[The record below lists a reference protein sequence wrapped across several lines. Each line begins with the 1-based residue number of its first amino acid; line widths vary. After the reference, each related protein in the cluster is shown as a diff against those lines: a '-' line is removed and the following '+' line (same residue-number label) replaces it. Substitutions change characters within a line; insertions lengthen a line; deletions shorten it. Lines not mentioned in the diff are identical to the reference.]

1 MKTSLALLLLAAPA
15 GLFAQDAPDLK
26 NGQAEFQRCTC
37 CHGDHGEG
45 AFGPDLAGR
54 GLSHQQFVK
63 AVRQPWGVMPSFPA
77 RIKSDTALRDIHAY
91 LQSLPKAA
99 TLGAAR
105 FAPPTA
111 PLGQQLFMNVIGCGQ
126 CHEPE
131 NKLGRMWLGE
141 HAAQVDFEYFKTQIY
156 RHGEKWPKGTMPDY
170 RPKGAPEVVLREI
183 YKWMVEDLGLRASI
197 AGTLSAG
204 ERQGDETTYTLA
216 VTNNGVKDVGLDAE
230 GLTIFVRIP
239 NGARVVKATV
249 NGYDTVMPL
258 ATPGLAPMPPL
269 PVRALDETG
278 RVERPTPDL
287 SRDVAVWRFA
297 TLAAG
302 TRETFTL
309 TLTGAPPTA
318 DVVPQFQGSMVYWDK
333 PGRRLAGT
341 PPIMVFRDLRLPD
354 KGDAERIAPPHAS
367 APTSP

>member
-1 MKTSLALLLLAAPA
+1 MKTLLALLLLATPA
-15 GLFAQDAPDLK
+15 ALFAQDAPDLK
-26 NGQAEFQRCTC
+26 NGEAEFQRCTY
-37 CHGDHGEG
+37 CHGDKGEG

-54 GLSHQQFVK
+54 GLSLQQFMK
-63 AVRQPWGVMPSFPA
+63 AVREPWGVMPSFPA

-91 LQSLPKAA
+91 LQSLPKVAK
-99 TLGAAR
+99 LGSAR
-105 FAPPTA
+105 LAPPTA

-141 HAAQVDFEYFKTQIY
+141 HAKQVDFEYFKTQIY

-197 AGTLSAG
+197 TGTLSAG

-216 VTNNGVKDVGLDAE
+216 VSNNGVKDVGLDAE

-239 NGARVVKATV
+239 EAAKVVKATGR
-249 NGYDTVMPL
+249 GYDTVMPL
-258 ATPGLAPMPPL
+258 ATLGLEPMPQL

-287 SRDVAVWRFA
+287 SRDVAVWRIA
-297 TLAAG
+297 RLAAG

-318 DVVPQFQGSMVYWDK
+318 HIVPQFQGSMVYWDN
-333 PGRRLAGT
+333 PGRRPAGA
-341 PPIMVFRDLRLPD
+341 PPTMVLRDLRLPD
-354 KGDAERIAPPHAS
+354 KGDAERIAPPRAS
-367 APTSP
+367 VSSTQ